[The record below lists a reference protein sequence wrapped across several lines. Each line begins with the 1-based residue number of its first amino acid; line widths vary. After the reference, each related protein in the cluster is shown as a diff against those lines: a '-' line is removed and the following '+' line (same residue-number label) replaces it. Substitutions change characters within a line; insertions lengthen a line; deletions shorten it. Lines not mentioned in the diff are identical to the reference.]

1 MITES
6 IKQDMETFTIEE
18 FQLNFDNL
26 IDRVEKGESFTIK
39 SENGDVIMMPYSE
52 YQEASESI

>member
-6 IKQDMETFTIEE
+6 IKQQMETFTIEE

-26 IDRVEKGESFTIK
+26 LDRVEKGESFSIK
-39 SENGDVIMMPYSE
+39 SENGDVIIMPYSE
-52 YQEASESI
+52 YHEASESI